1 MKIQY
6 TLQDVSFEWDG
17 KKATTNFRKKKQ
29 KEKCMKTNKI
39 AQRLQKNRPMTMV
52 SIRIPNDVIEDL
64 KRVAPMLGFSGYQ
77 ALIKAYIG
85 QGLRADLER
94 LESSVEV
101 SALIKSL
108 REKGVKEEI
117 ISSAMAEAQSST

>member
-1 MKIQY
+1 
-6 TLQDVSFEWDG
+6 
-17 KKATTNFRKKKQ
+17 
-29 KEKCMKTNKI
+29 MKTNKI
-39 AQRLQKNRPMTMV
+39 VQRLQKDRPMMMV
-52 SIRIPNDVIEDL
+52 SIRIPDDVIEDL

-108 REKGVKEEI
+108 RKKGVKEEI
-117 ISSAMAEAQSST
+117 ISSAMAEAQSSK

>member
-1 MKIQY
+1 
-6 TLQDVSFEWDG
+6 
-17 KKATTNFRKKKQ
+17 
-29 KEKCMKTNKI
+29 MKTNKI
-39 AQRLQKNRPMTMV
+39 VPRLQKDRPMTMV
-52 SIRIPNDVIEDL
+52 SIRIPDDVIEDL

-108 REKGVKEEI
+108 RKKGVKEEI
-117 ISSAMAEAQSST
+117 ISSAMAEAQSSK

>member
-1 MKIQY
+1 
-6 TLQDVSFEWDG
+6 
-17 KKATTNFRKKKQ
+17 
-29 KEKCMKTNKI
+29 MKTIKI
-39 AQRLQKNRPMTMV
+39 VQRLQKDRPMTMV
-52 SIRIPNDVIEDL
+52 SIRIPEDVIEDL

-108 REKGVKEEI
+108 RKKGVKEEV
-117 ISSAMAEAQSST
+117 ISSAMAEAQSSK

>member
-1 MKIQY
+1 
-6 TLQDVSFEWDG
+6 
-17 KKATTNFRKKKQ
+17 
-29 KEKCMKTNKI
+29 MKTNKI
-39 AQRLQKNRPMTMV
+39 VQRLQKNRPMTMV
-52 SIRIPNDVIEDL
+52 SIRIPDDVIEDL

-94 LESSVEV
+94 LESSIEI
-101 SALIKSL
+101 SALIESL
-108 REKGVKEEI
+108 RKKGVKEEI